1 MTQTHRSGPQ
11 LRRAVLSS
19 YLGSVI
25 EYYDFLLYATASAL
39 VFNKVFFSN
48 LDPLVGTVA
57 SFGTLATGYFAR
69 PLGGIVFGHFG
80 DRIGRKK
87 MLVLSMTIMAV
98 GSTLIGL
105 LPTYAQI
112 GVWAPIL
119 LVLLRVVQGI
129 AIGGEW
135 GGAVLMSAEHA
146 TSRRG
151 LWASFTNAG
160 APSGMV
166 LSSLVL
172 AASASFIGEAAFLV
186 WGWRIPFL
194 LSVVLL
200 AVGLFVRLRVAETPV
215 FEDAARAK
223 PTSPPLMDVLRHH
236 PRNLL
241 LSIGVGF
248 AAFVVQGTLT
258 TFVISYAV
266 QAGFP
271 RPTVLNALTLSPRSS
286 RSSGSSASSALSDR
300 VGRRPVVLAGAA
312 RDGLFA
318 FVLFPM
324 IDSGAVAAADAR
336 RGHRPGRPAPRD
348 VRAARRALRR
358 ALLHPLPLHRRVAR
372 LPDRRASARASR
384 RSSSPRCSPAAAVRH
399 RRDHPRGVLPAHDRL
414 HGRAAGDVVRRPRRR
429 PGCHRVRRRDPLRRD
444 RPVEGSA
451 RTVSSGHGPAARWR
465 RSVRARQSVSRFENR
480 QSRGRHARSGTAPF
494 GLR

>member
-1 MTQTHRSGPQ
+1 
-11 LRRAVLSS
+11 VLSS

-25 EYYDFLLYATASAL
+25 EYYDFLLYATASAV

-87 MLVLSMTIMAV
+87 MLVLSMTLMGV
-98 GSTLIGL
+98 GSTLIGV
-105 LPTYAQI
+105 LPTYAQV

-129 AIGGEW
+129 AVGGEW

-160 APSGMV
+160 APSGVV
-166 LSSLVL
+166 LSTLVL
-172 AASASFIGEAAFLV
+172 AAAAALTGEQEFLA

-194 LSVVLL
+194 LSIVLL
-200 AVGLFVRLRVAETPV
+200 AVGLFVRSRVTETPV
-215 FEDAARAK
+215 FAEAAK
-223 PTSPPLMDVLRHH
+223 PAKPPLLDVLRHH

-248 AAFVVQGTLT
+248 GAFVAQGTIT
-258 TFVISYAV
+258 TFLISYAV

-271 RPTVLNALTLSPRSS
+271 RPTVLNALTLSSLVAIF
-286 RSSGSSASSALSDR
+286 GIIGYSALSDR
-300 VGRRPVVLAGAA
+300 VGRKPVVIAGAVA
-312 RDGLFA
+312 MAVYA

-324 IDSGAVAAADAR
+324 VDSHSTLLLTVAIVLGQGVVHPAWYGPLAALYTELFSTGSRYTGASLGYQIAGLGGGIAPLVFASILAGGGSVTTVSIIIVA
-336 RGHRPGRPAPRD
+336 GCVLCIGCIL
-348 VRAARRALRR
+348 ALRET
-358 ALLHPLPLHRRVAR
+358 AGADLTADPE
-372 LPDRRASARASR
+372 
-384 RSSSPRCSPAAAVRH
+384 AAAV
-399 RRDHPRGVLPAHDRL
+399 
-414 HGRAAGDVVRRPRRR
+414 
-429 PGCHRVRRRDPLRRD
+429 
-444 RPVEGSA
+444 
-451 RTVSSGHGPAARWR
+451 PAAR
-465 RSVRARQSVSRFENR
+465 
-480 QSRGRHARSGTAPF
+480 
-494 GLR
+494 

>member
-1 MTQTHRSGPQ
+1 MTQTHYSRTQ

-25 EYYDFLLYATASAL
+25 EYYDFLLYATASAV

-57 SFGTLATGYFAR
+57 AFGTLATGYFAR

-87 MLVLSMTIMAV
+87 MLVLSMTLMGV
-98 GSTLIGL
+98 GSTLIGV

-129 AIGGEW
+129 AVGGEW

-146 TSRRG
+146 SSRRG

-160 APSGMV
+160 APSGVV
-166 LSSLVL
+166 LSTLVL
-172 AASASFIGEAAFLV
+172 AASASLSGEEAFLA

-194 LSVVLL
+194 LSIVLL
-200 AVGLFVRLRVAETPV
+200 AIGLFVRARVAETPV
-215 FEDAARAK
+215 FTEAAANK
-223 PTSPPLMDVLRHH
+223 PTAPPLLEVLRHH

-248 AAFVVQGTLT
+248 GAFVAQGTIT
-258 TFVISYAV
+258 TFLISYAV

-271 RPTVLNALTLSPRSS
+271 RPTVLNALTLSSFVAIF
-286 RSSGSSASSALSDR
+286 GIIGYSALSDR
-300 VGRRPVVLAGAA
+300 VGRKPVVIAGATA
-312 RDGLFA
+312 MAGYA
-318 FVLFPM
+318 FLLFPM
-324 IDSGAVAAADAR
+324 VDSGSTLLLTLAIILGQGVIHPAWYGPLAALYTELFSTGSRYTGASLGYQIAGLGGGIAPLVFASVLASGGSTTTVAIIIAAGCVLCIGCILALRETSTGDLTNDPEVAAAA
-336 RGHRPGRPAPRD
+336 PGN
-348 VRAARRALRR
+348 
-358 ALLHPLPLHRRVAR
+358 
-372 LPDRRASARASR
+372 S
-384 RSSSPRCSPAAAVRH
+384 
-399 RRDHPRGVLPAHDRL
+399 
-414 HGRAAGDVVRRPRRR
+414 
-429 PGCHRVRRRDPLRRD
+429 
-444 RPVEGSA
+444 
-451 RTVSSGHGPAARWR
+451 
-465 RSVRARQSVSRFENR
+465 
-480 QSRGRHARSGTAPF
+480 
-494 GLR
+494 

>member
-19 YLGSVI
+19 YLGSEI
-25 EYYDFLLYATASAL
+25 EYYDFLLYATASAV

-69 PLGGIVFGHFG
+69 PLGGISFGHFG

-87 MLVLSMTIMAV
+87 MLVLSMSIMGV

-119 LVLLRVVQGI
+119 LVLLRVLQGI

-160 APSGMV
+160 APSGLV

-172 AASASFIGEAAFLV
+172 AASASFTGEAAFLA

-200 AVGLFVRLRVAETPV
+200 AVGLFVRARVAETPV
-215 FEDAARAK
+215 FEDAAREK
-223 PTSPPLMDVLRHH
+223 PASPPLMEVLRHH

-248 AAFVVQGTLT
+248 AAFAVQGTLT

-271 RPTVLNALTLSPRSS
+271 RPTVLNALTLSSVVAIF
-286 RSSGSSASSALSDR
+286 GIIGFSALSDR

-312 RDGLFA
+312 ATGLFA
-318 FVLFPM
+318 FLLFPM
-324 IDSGAVAAADAR
+324 IDSGAVLLLTLAVVIGQGVLHPAMYGPLAALYAELFSTRSRYTGASL
-336 RGHRPGRPAPRD
+336 GYQIAGIGAGIAP
-348 VRAARRALRR
+348 VVFASVLAGGGGSVTVAIILAACCLLTIVCTVALRETSSDDL
-358 ALLHPLPLHRRVAR
+358 ADDPGVT
-372 LPDRRASARASR
+372 ASD
-384 RSSSPRCSPAAAVRH
+384 AVTR
-399 RRDHPRGVLPAHDRL
+399 
-414 HGRAAGDVVRRPRRR
+414 
-429 PGCHRVRRRDPLRRD
+429 
-444 RPVEGSA
+444 
-451 RTVSSGHGPAARWR
+451 
-465 RSVRARQSVSRFENR
+465 
-480 QSRGRHARSGTAPF
+480 
-494 GLR
+494 